1 MRRNAARMSWSR
13 LFLAM
18 TIALSATGC
27 VTVTV
32 QRDFQTTLSE
42 VAEEENR
49 LRYGAPEPFGP
60 VEKRMVL
67 QKYHD
72 LVVSIDAL
80 DSGQI
85 AALRADRLY
94 ANTLALKAIALW
106 RLGRHDGAEAA
117 RAEALTEA
125 PDPRDRLFLDTLPGL
140 IANDQAF
147 AEIALPVPQEPSERT
162 ARYDR
167 IEERLWFAY
176 RSFERSLAEMRATQL
191 AGESLET
198 YLLISSLGSFAN
210 LKNAY
215 GRLIDPET
223 FPLAATCMPAPV
235 MVDLASLRCD
245 MHLKLER
252 LEAAAGAAGIEEAG
266 SFTARWRN
274 ATGITGAPAGC
285 TPEVEVAERR
295 ARCP

>member
-1 MRRNAARMSWSR
+1 MRRNAAQIIKPQ
-13 LFLAM
+13 LILAVAL
-18 TIALSATGC
+18 ALSFSGC
-27 VTVTV
+27 LTVTV
-32 QRDFQTTLSE
+32 QRDFQTALSE
-42 VAEEENR
+42 VAAEENR

-80 DSGQI
+80 DRSQI
-85 AALRADRLY
+85 TALRTDGLY

-106 RLGRHDGAEAA
+106 RLGRHDAAEAA
-117 RAEALTEA
+117 RDEALAEG
-125 PDPRDRLFLDTLPGL
+125 PDPRDRLFLDALPGL

-147 AEIALPVPQEPSERT
+147 AEIALPVPDDPAERT

-176 RSFERSLAEMRATQL
+176 RSFERSLAELRATQL
-191 AGESLET
+191 AGENLET

-210 LKNAY
+210 LKNGY
-215 GRLIDPET
+215 GRLIDSET
-223 FPLAATCMPAPV
+223 FPLAGVCQPAPV
-235 MVDLASLRCD
+235 KIDLAALRCD

-252 LEAAAGAAGIEEAG
+252 LDAAAGAAGIEDAG
-266 SFTARWRN
+266 RFTARWRN
-274 ATGITGAPAGC
+274 ATGITGAPADC
-285 TPEVEVAERR
+285 TPEVVVEDRR
-295 ARCP
+295 ASCP